1 MKNQFSDYTVIQGNA
16 IYSIKNAE
24 YTYNDGYNIRTFRN
38 EKNELI
44 FSIPAFSSVL
54 IKNGEGVSVQIKDNL
69 NTGTASEPQTATSN
83 QPSVVRK
90 TKYVA
95 VDDSYGDGLVT
106 GAIVG
111 ALLF

>member
-1 MKNQFSDYTVIQGNA
+1 MKDQFSDYTVIQGNA

-24 YTYNDGYNIRTFRN
+24 YAYNDNIRTFKN
-38 EKNELI
+38 KKNELI

-69 NTGTASEPQTATSN
+69 NTGTASERQTAISN
-83 QPSVVRK
+83 QPSVVHK

>member
-1 MKNQFSDYTVIQGNA
+1 MRDQFSDYTVIQGNA

-24 YTYNDGYNIRTFRN
+24 YIYSDNMRTFRN
-38 EKNELI
+38 KKNELI
-44 FSIPAFSSVL
+44 FAIPSFSSVL

-69 NTGTASEPQTATSN
+69 NTGTSSEPQTATGN
-83 QPSVVRK
+83 QPPVVHK

>member
-1 MKNQFSDYTVIQGNA
+1 MRDQFSDYTVIQGNA

-24 YTYNDGYNIRTFRN
+24 YGYNNNIRTFKN
-38 EKNELI
+38 KKNELI
-44 FSIPAFSSVL
+44 FAIPAFSSVL

-69 NTGTASEPQTATSN
+69 NTGTASEPQTVISN
-83 QPSVVRK
+83 QPSVVHK
-90 TKYVA
+90 TNYVA